1 MDGSISFN
9 GLLKGSIAEG
19 GGGGSSTVVISPVVT
34 SGTKIADVSVNGVE
48 KDLYC
53 PTPPTPQEVVITPVV
68 TSGTKI
74 ADVSVNG
81 VEKDLYCP
89 TVTPTNVTVTQELTE
104 GTKIGTITV
113 NGVDTDLY
121 APEGGGGS
129 GEIYS
134 TTEWD
139 TGDTWID
146 NRHIYGR
153 VIDLGVD
160 TEVNSSWKAMNIL
173 VPEISFFL
181 NGWGIRE
188 SNGMSI
194 SLNVW
199 NQYDASNSLAVQAR
213 EWGMVRYIIIK
224 YVKNS

>member
-1 MDGSISFN
+1 MQGSINFDGSLVGNIT
-9 GLLKGSIAEG
+9 GG
-19 GGGGSSTVVISPVVT
+19 GGGGSDVIITPVVT
-34 SGTKIADVSVNGVE
+34 SGTKIADVTVNGVE

-53 PTPPTPQEVVITPVV
+53 PTPPTPPEISITPVQE
-68 TSGTKI
+68 SGTKI
-74 ADVSVNG
+74 ADISLNG
-81 VEKDLYCP
+81 VEKDLYAPNP
-89 TVTPTNVTVTQELTE
+89 TAVSVYQVQQS
-104 GTKIGTITV
+104 GTKIATIGV
-113 NGVDTDLY
+113 NGVNTDIY
-121 APEGGGGS
+121 APEGGSGS
-129 GEIYS
+129 GESYS

-146 NRHIYGR
+146 NRHIFGR

-160 TEVNSSWKAMNIL
+160 TEVTSSWRAMGVL

-181 NGWGIRE
+181 NAWGIRE
-188 SNGMSI
+188 GNGMSI
-194 SLNVW
+194 SLNAW